1 MCQSSASSPLFGRRL
16 PSSSEFLVRSLA
28 TTPEKKE
35 KEPSRW
41 EKIRS
46 LFKEHGVAFAAVYC
60 GAYTVTLVP
69 IMGALTVGGVDGIE
83 LVLWGAEKMQIPYD
97 LSWLSNGVLSKDL
110 VNAFIALEL
119 NGWVEPVRLPMVIAA
134 TPKASAWLKE
144 KRGQNVPAPEA
155 SLSPAERAR
164 AKNKAK
170 KKA

>member
-1 MCQSSASSPLFGRRL
+1 MFLANTPPPPLTPCQAFDFDMQIGSMKL
-16 PSSSEFLVRSLA
+16 
-28 TTPEKKE
+28 K
-35 KEPSRW
+35 
-41 EKIRS
+41 
-46 LFKEHGVAFAAVYC
+46 AFARA
-60 GAYTVTLVP
+60 
-69 IMGALTVGGVDGIE
+69 VDGIE